1 MIEQLKE
8 FKIEIQEREKMYKV
22 IVCQYEEKMDKLKTE
37 INNEKLDI
45 VKRENTIVELQ
56 RRIKEL
62 EK

>member
-1 MIEQLKE
+1 MTEQLKLLK
-8 FKIEIQEREKMYKV
+8 FDIQERERMYKI
-22 IVCQYEEKMDKLKTE
+22 IVCQYEEKMDKYKKE

-45 VKRENTIVELQ
+45 VKRENTIVELR